1 MALSGSLTIG
11 PDRAGRR
18 VTIVDGLVSAAVP
31 KGLAHGGLAHL
42 ACPDGDIAP
51 GAVCAHTHIYSGL
64 VPYGM
69 PTPDPI
75 PASFMQILGTIWWR
89 LDRAIDAEILLAS
102 ARDYVARALL
112 AGTTTLIDHHES
124 PNLIEGSLPLLA
136 NVCERLGV
144 RALLCY
150 GASERNFA
158 RAEALRGLAECR
170 AVESS
175 ALVRGLVGLHAGFP
189 VSDDTIRQAGELARE
204 LGTVLHV
211 HVAEDQA
218 DVDDAL
224 GRGAAGPLERL
235 LSLGALVPG
244 SILAHGV
251 HLNREQVR
259 LASDHGCWF
268 VHNPRSNEGNRVG
281 YAGALSAS
289 SNVALGVDGWDPD
302 MVAEEAALLRLAA
315 GHGDAGVGGRL
326 AAGHRLVAERFGT
339 ASDALASGALG
350 DVVVRQGGKVRHVV
364 VGGRVVVSDGELAT
378 GDRDAVATVA
388 REAAVRLWARMA
400 AI

>member
-1 MALSGSLTIG
+1 MALSGSLIIG
-11 PDRAGRR
+11 PDRDGRCVR
-18 VTIVDGLVSAAVP
+18 IVDGLVSASAP
-31 KGLAHGGLAHL
+31 RGLAHL
-42 ACPDGDIAP
+42 ACPEGEIAP

-69 PTPDPI
+69 PTPDPM
-75 PASFMQILGTIWWR
+75 PGNFMQILGGIWWR
-89 LDRAIDAEILLAS
+89 LDRAIDSEILVAG

-124 PNLIEGSLPLLA
+124 PNLIEGSLAGLA
-136 NVCERLGV
+136 NVCEQLGM

-150 GASERNFA
+150 GATERNFG

-170 AVESS
+170 AVRSS
-175 ALVRGLVGLHAGFP
+175 ALVRGLVGLHAGFT
-189 VSDDTIRQAGELARE
+189 VSDDTIREAGDLARE

-211 HVAEDQA
+211 HVAEDQT
-218 DVDDAL
+218 DVDDAI

-251 HLNREQVR
+251 HLNREQVHV
-259 LASDHGCWF
+259 AVAHGCWF

-302 MVAEEAALLRLAA
+302 MVDEEAALLRLAA
-315 GHGDAGVGGRL
+315 AHGDAGVGGRL
-326 AAGHRLVAERFGT
+326 AAGHRLVAERFGS
-339 ASDALASGALG
+339 AMDALEPGALG
-350 DVVVRQGGKVRHVV
+350 DVVVRQRGKVRHVV
-364 VGGRVVVSDGELAT
+364 IDGRVVVSDGVLVT

-388 REAAVRLWARMA
+388 HREAARLWARMA
-400 AI
+400 TI